1 MTMADPQTGAIDAI
15 GAFLAKWLPAIAGSA
30 LSLHFVPAGSSR
42 WHAVGTL
49 LGGFVA
55 AVYAGPALAEVVT
68 ASARIE
74 AAIVFAYGL
83 FGLAAIGQIWL
94 ALSDLQAA
102 SIVRDLLRKWFGL
115 GGQ

>member
-1 MTMADPQTGAIDAI
+1 MADAQVGVLEAAV
-15 GAFLAKWLPAIAGSA
+15 AFAAKWLPAIAGSA
-30 LSLHFVPAGSSR
+30 LSLHFIPAGSSR

-68 ASARIE
+68 ATSKIE
-74 AAIVFAYGL
+74 AAIVFACGL
-83 FGLAAIGQIWL
+83 FGLAAIGQLWL
-94 ALSDLQAA
+94 ALSELQAA
-102 SIVRDLLRKWFGL
+102 SILRDLLRKWFGL